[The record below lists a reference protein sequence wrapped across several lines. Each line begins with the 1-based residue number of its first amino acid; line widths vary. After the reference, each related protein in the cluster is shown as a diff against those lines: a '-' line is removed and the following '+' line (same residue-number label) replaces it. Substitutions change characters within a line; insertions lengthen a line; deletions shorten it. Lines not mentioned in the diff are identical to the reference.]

1 MKIVRVLSGGAAQG
15 LVEALRPSFEAT
27 TGAAIEGIFGAVG
40 AMQARLL
47 AGEPADVM
55 ILSRALIDGL
65 ARDGQVLALS
75 AKDIGA
81 VQTAVA
87 VRSSD
92 SPPAVGS
99 AAELRAAL
107 LAADSIHFPDPEQS
121 TAGIHF
127 AKVLKDL
134 GIWDEVAEPAAA
146 GAQRGHRH
154 ARTGGRDGQPA
165 HRLHP
170 GHRDSRHT
178 GHRPRGAAAGGM
190 RPGDGLYLRHC
201 HEEPAPAE
209 AAELIASLTGEA
221 GRELPPS
228 ARIRLI
234 RTDQVTARIG
244 LTIVSPAKSLSL
256 SVATTQSFASAI
268 AAIIMSS
275 ALRGRPVAVPPA
287 IKRAQ
292 MSAAF
297 SSKGSTRPANRAG
310 GPVGPENQLSSSR
323 RFRPA
328 GRSSTP
334 RLTSA
339 MVSEEMNK
347 SSSVCAAI
355 HPTSAGEGTGF
366 TMLLMM
372 LVSSR

>member
-27 TGAAIEGIFGAVG
+27 TGAAIEGTFGAVG

-134 GIWDEVAEPAAA
+134 GIWDEVANRRRPAPNGATAMRELAAA
-146 GAQRGHRH
+146 
-154 ARTGGRDGQPA
+154 TGSRAIGCTQATEVLATSGIVLVAPLPA
-165 HRLHP
+165 GCDLATVYTCAISAKASSP
-170 GHRDSRHT
+170 T
-178 GHRPRGAAAGGM
+178 
-190 RPGDGLYLRHC
+190 
-201 HEEPAPAE
+201 E
-209 AAELIASLTGEA
+209 AAELIALLTNEA
-221 GRELPPS
+221 GRD
-228 ARIRLI
+228 
-234 RTDQVTARIG
+234 T
-244 LTIVSPAKSLSL
+244 
-256 SVATTQSFASAI
+256 
-268 AAIIMSS
+268 
-275 ALRGRPVAVPPA
+275 RGRLGFA
-287 IKRAQ
+287 
-292 MSAAF
+292 
-297 SSKGSTRPANRAG
+297 
-310 GPVGPENQLSSSR
+310 
-323 RFRPA
+323 
-328 GRSSTP
+328 
-334 RLTSA
+334 
-339 MVSEEMNK
+339 NK
-347 SSSVCAAI
+347 SN
-355 HPTSAGEGTGF
+355 H
-366 TMLLMM
+366 
-372 LVSSR
+372 